1 MSGLFCALLYKVELG
16 RDSVSLV
23 PVLQTDL
30 CESERGFSLS
40 PPLLV
45 QFLLLLLRSEGQLLL
60 TRQLNIEV
68 AGLDGLEG
76 ENVTR
81 KKMSGGKG

>member
-1 MSGLFCALLYKVELG
+1 MSGLCCAILYKVELD

-40 PPLLV
+40 PPLLLH
-45 QFLLLLLRSEGQLLL
+45 FLLLLLRSEGQLLR
-60 TRQLNIEV
+60 TRQLNLQV
-68 AGLDGLEG
+68 AGQDGLEG
-76 ENVTR
+76 ENVTG
-81 KKMSGGKG
+81 KKMSGGKR

>member
-60 TRQLNIEV
+60 TRQLNLKV